1 MKKARK
7 IKWAAI
13 LSTAILLLAA
23 ITRGPAQKAA
33 SASDSETQ
41 RLFRETF
48 EVVWNTVKEK
58 HFDPNFGG
66 VDWNQVRVKYS
77 PLVDQ
82 AKNESELYSLL
93 QRMLG
98 ELKQSHFSIV
108 PAEAS
113 ADANGAPHGPI
124 GETGVEVKYLRDEPV
139 ITRVSSGSG
148 ADKAGLRP
156 GFTIKQVEGKA
167 IQLLAKPLN
176 ESDIPVSLRPLLKA
190 RLVENKLSGM
200 AGTSVRLQYADG
212 GGVLK
217 EAIVAREVVTGEMSP
232 AFGNFPPQR
241 TEFETRYVAG
251 GYGYIHFNVFVIS
264 LMDRI
269 RESIRSFAKAP
280 GIIIDLRGNPGG
292 LGGMAPGIAGLVS
305 DKPSSLGRMQMRT
318 GYMNFAIFPQTNPY
332 TGPIAILID
341 GTSASTSE
349 VFASGMQEIGR
360 AVIVGERSAGAAL
373 PSVFTKL
380 PTGAVFQYAIADF
393 RSPRGKLIEGTGV
406 TPDIEVTL
414 DKGSLLAG
422 RDVQLEAAIESFKSR
437 IERKTQ

>member
-13 LSTAILLLAA
+13 LSTAFLLLTA
-23 ITRGPAQKAA
+23 ITRGPALKAA
-33 SASDSETQ
+33 SASNSETQ

-48 EVVWNTVKEK
+48 DVVWNTVKEK

-82 AKNESELYSLL
+82 AKTESELYSVL

-113 ADANGAPHGPI
+113 ADTGAPHGPV

-139 ITRVSSGSG
+139 IIRVSKGSG
-148 ADKAGLRP
+148 AEKADLRP
-156 GFTIKQVEGKA
+156 GFTIKQVGGKPV
-167 IQLLAKPLN
+167 QLLTKPLN
-176 ESDIPVSLRPLLKA
+176 ESDIPVSFRPLLKA
-190 RLVENKLSGM
+190 RIVERQLSGM
-200 AGTSVRLQYADG
+200 AGTSVRLQYVNG

-217 EAIVAREVVTGEMSP
+217 EAVVAREVVTGEMSP

-241 TEFETRYVAG
+241 TEFEARYVTG
-251 GYGYIHFNVFVIS
+251 GYGYIHFNVFVVS

-318 GYMNFAIFPQTNPY
+318 GYMNFAVFPQTNPY

-414 DKGSLLAG
+414 DKDSLLAG

>member
-1 MKKARK
+1 MKQVRK
-7 IKWAAI
+7 INWAAI
-13 LSTAILLLAA
+13 LSAAFLLLAA
-23 ITRGPAQKAA
+23 ISREPALKA
-33 SASDSETQ
+33 SASESDNQ

-48 EVVWNTVKEK
+48 DVVWNTVKEK

-66 VDWNQVRVKYS
+66 VDWNQVRVKYA

-82 AKNESELYSLL
+82 AKTENELYSVL

-108 PAEAS
+108 SAES
-113 ADANGAPHGPI
+113 AADSGATSNGPLGDI
-124 GETGVEVKYLRDEPV
+124 GVEVKYPRDEAV
-139 ITRVSSGSG
+139 ITRVNTGSA
-148 ADKAGLRP
+148 ADKAGLRA
-156 GFTIKQVEGKA
+156 GFTIKQVGGQSVQALTKA
-167 IQLLAKPLN
+167 IN
-176 ESDIPVSLRPLLKA
+176 EADIRASVRPLLKA
-190 RLVENKLSGM
+190 RTVERRLSGA
-200 AGTSVRLQYADG
+200 AGTAVRLQYANG
-212 GGVLK
+212 EGTLK
-217 EAIVAREVVTGEMSP
+217 EAIVTREATTGEMSP

-241 TEFETRYVAG
+241 TEFEARQLPG
-251 GYGYIHFNVFVIS
+251 GYGYIRFNVFVIS

-269 RESIRSFAKAP
+269 RQALRSFAQAP
-280 GIIIDLRGNPGG
+280 GIVFDLRGNPGG
-292 LGGMAPGIAGLVS
+292 LGGMSSGIAGLVA

-318 GYMNFAIFPQTNPY
+318 GYMNFAVFPQANAY
-332 TGPIAILID
+332 TGPIAIIID

-360 AVIVGERSAGAAL
+360 AVVVGERSAGAAL

-406 TPDIEVTL
+406 APDIEVQL
-414 DKGSLLAG
+414 DKSALVAG
-422 RDVQLEAAIESFKSR
+422 RYVQLEAAIESFKSR

>member
-1 MKKARK
+1 MKHARK

-13 LSTAILLLAA
+13 LSAAFLLLAA
-23 ITRGPAQKAA
+23 ITIDSA
-33 SASDSETQ
+33 SASDSDKQ

-82 AKNESELYSLL
+82 AKTESELYIVL

-113 ADANGAPHGPI
+113 DDTSATPHGPL
-124 GETGVEVKYLRDEPV
+124 GGTGVEIRYLRDEAV
-139 ITRVSSGSG
+139 ITRVSKGSG
-148 ADKAGLRP
+148 AEKAGLRP
-156 GFTIKQVEGKA
+156 GFTIKQIEGKSV
-167 IQLLAKPLN
+167 QLLTKPLN
-176 ESDIPVSLRPLLKA
+176 ESDIPASFRPLLKA
-190 RLVENKLSGM
+190 RTVEKRLSGT
-200 AGTSVRLQYADG
+200 AGTSVRVQYANG
-212 GGVLK
+212 EGVLK
-217 EAIVAREVVTGEMSP
+217 EAIVAREVITGEMSP

-241 TEFETRYVAG
+241 TEFEARNVDG

-269 RESIRSFAKAP
+269 RESIRSFAEAP
-280 GIIIDLRGNPGG
+280 GIIIDVRGNPGG

-332 TGPIAILID
+332 SGPIAILID

-406 TPDIEVTL
+406 TPDIEVQL
-414 DKGSLLAG
+414 DKSSLLAG
-422 RDVQLEAAIESFKSR
+422 RDVQLEAAIASFKSR